1 MRRLV
6 RKAGRDVVA
15 GRLVGGARHLL
26 EADLLPGRGHA
37 QHAGFVV
44 NRIHAGLQQARGKP
58 PRILDD
64 AFGRHQQCGAAL
76 MHGARPA
83 MPAARVEIIRIAL
96 PKPEALHRQAKRI
109 GPDLGERGLVA
120 LAVGMR
126 ADHQI
131 DQAVLT
137 ERALPPL
144 HWAGHATFRESRRS
158 PGHAAC
164 PACAS
169 FAGAHRILRRP

>member
-1 MRRLV
+1 MRQ
-6 RKAGRDVVA
+6 AGRDIVA

-58 PRILDD
+58 PRILDH

-76 MHGARPA
+76 MHRARPA
-83 MPAARVEIIRIAL
+83 MPAAGVEIIRIAL
-96 PKPEALHRQAKRI
+96 PKPEALQRQAKRI

-120 LAVGMR
+120 LTVGMR

-131 DQAVLT
+131 DPAVVTDAHFRHFIGLATRRFEKAGVAQATQPAPLA
-137 ERALPPL
+137 RASP
-144 HWAGHATFRESRRS
+144 ARIES
-158 PGHAAC
+158 
-164 PACAS
+164 
-169 FAGAHRILRRP
+169 LRRP